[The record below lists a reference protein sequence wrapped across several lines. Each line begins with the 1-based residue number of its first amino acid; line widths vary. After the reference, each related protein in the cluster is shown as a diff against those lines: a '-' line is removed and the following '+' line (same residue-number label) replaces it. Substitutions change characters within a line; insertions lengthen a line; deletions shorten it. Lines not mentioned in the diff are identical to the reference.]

1 MDNSILEKHSP
12 CIGSNVLGIDGF
24 ECKDSI
30 FCIMTNGDSN
40 FFYFGI
46 VEDSILFV
54 DPDIEFDEG
63 MINIYL
69 KSDGTYKLSRTALD
83 YEYKGRVIMSMNIF

>member
-12 CIGSNVLGIDGF
+12 CISSTIFGVDGF
-24 ECKDSI
+24 DYKESI

-63 MINIYL
+63 MINVYL
-69 KSDGTYKLSRTALD
+69 TDDETYKLSRTALD
-83 YEYKGRVIMSMNIF
+83 CEYKGRVIMSMNIF

>member
-1 MDNSILEKHSP
+1 MDNLFLEKHSP
-12 CIGSNVLGIDGF
+12 CIGSNVLDIDGF

-54 DPDIEFDEG
+54 DSDLDFDEG
-63 MINIYL
+63 MINVYL
-69 KSDGTYKLSRTALD
+69 KDDGTYKLSRTALD
-83 YEYKGRVIMSMNIF
+83 KEYKGRVIMSVNIY

>member
-12 CIGSNVLGIDGF
+12 CISSTIFGVDGF
-24 ECKDSI
+24 DYKESI

-63 MINIYL
+63 MINVYL
-69 KSDGTYKLSRTALD
+69 TDDETYKLSRTALD
-83 YEYKGRVIMSMNIF
+83 CEYKGRVIMSINIF

>member
-12 CIGSNVLGIDGF
+12 CISSTIFGVDGF
-24 ECKDSI
+24 EYKESI
-30 FCIMTNGDSN
+30 FCIMTKGDRN

-63 MINIYL
+63 MINVYL

-83 YEYKGRVIMSMNIF
+83 YEYKGRVIMSMNIC